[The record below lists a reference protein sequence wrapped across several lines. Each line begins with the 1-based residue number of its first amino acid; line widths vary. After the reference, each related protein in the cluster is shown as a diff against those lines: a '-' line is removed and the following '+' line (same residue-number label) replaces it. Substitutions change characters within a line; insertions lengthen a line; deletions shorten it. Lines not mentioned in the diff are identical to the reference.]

1 MASTVPGDPYQVLG
15 VQRGADDQTIKKSF
29 RALARELHPDVNS
42 HDPDAETKFKAAA
55 EAYEI
60 LSDPRRREIYDQYGH
75 EGLRN
80 GGMRPNFEGFGSL
93 NDLFGVLMNDLWNS
107 LTRHQKRTEPFRLI
121 RTMPEPSRAGL
132 AAYALLRQQEIDGFV
147 EGLFNGLDEIDLPE
161 RAEAALNTLSQMRA
175 MLAGLHALTLDET
188 KAISDE
194 EFATTLKQV
203 EELTPIIE
211 REINEIVLAC
221 TRARRQMLKNQDFS
235 GPSFH

>member
-1 MASTVPGDPYQVLG
+1 MVLG
-15 VQRGADDQTIKKSF
+15 IDTIRRVHRLKLPRSVRNEQRAISLLKKYKCPVPYHEVRTRFLGHIAAPSIVASPVQTVKDLWGGN
-29 RALARELHPDVNS
+29 LP
-42 HDPDAETKFKAAA
+42 AA
-55 EAYEI
+55 ENLEA
-60 LSDPRRREIYDQYGH
+60 
-75 EGLRN
+75 
-80 GGMRPNFEGFGSL
+80 L

-211 REINEIVLAC
+211 REINAIVLAC